1 MSKTITANDYTS
13 ALRGYTCNPKKAK
26 GTSELFLIGLE
37 IQRAGEQLRP
47 GLLKRGY
54 IYPPHKAFASPIY
67 PLE

>member
-1 MSKTITANDYTS
+1 MSKTITHNEFRS
-13 ALRGYTCNPKKAK
+13 ALFGYTCNPKKPK
-26 GTSELFLIGLE
+26 GDSELYLVGLE